1 MKKIVIIALLGA
13 LPCIVTAQQAFV
25 SERLTKTWETPATL
39 KVPESVYFDSVRQ
52 VIYVSNVAGSPTDKD
67 GIGFIS
73 KISPDGKILELEWVT
88 GLNAPKGMGLSGGYL
103 YVSDINR
110 IVKISIASGK
120 IAGQVEITGSQFLND
135 IATDKNGNV
144 YVSDMNGN
152 AIYIIKKDKY
162 ELFLKSERITGV
174 NGLYVAGE
182 QLLAGLEDR
191 IVSINL
197 NTREIKD
204 FIINTGGID
213 GLVPDGL
220 GNYLISDWFGN
231 VHLVNQKKEKIK
243 LLDTTPVN
251 MNAADID
258 FVTVKKLLLVPTFSD
273 NRVVAYELK

>member
-25 SERLTKTWETPATL
+25 SDKLTKTWETPATL

-162 ELFLKSERITGV
+162 ELFLKSEKITGV

-220 GNYLISDWFGN
+220 GNYLISDWLGN